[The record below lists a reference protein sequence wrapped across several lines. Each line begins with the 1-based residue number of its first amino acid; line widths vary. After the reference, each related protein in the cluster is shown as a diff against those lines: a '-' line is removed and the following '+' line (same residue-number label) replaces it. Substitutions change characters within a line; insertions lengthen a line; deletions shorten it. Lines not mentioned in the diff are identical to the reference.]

1 MARLSLLACSA
12 GIFRTAGRRQHESNP
27 TQFTAHPD
35 AKRGALVDIDSV
47 LFSVGYPLDLFNEEA
62 EAAFSVLIDQQVP
75 IFSNLNVR
83 LEYLELHR
91 RVLIPECLIDFLKD
105 REDVL
110 DSVVSLRLKSLRTRY
125 RTAHDNGSGQ
135 FKLSDKEIKELRT
148 VLSSYRSGD
157 KDAWELFCQDYLQ
170 GKIEVVWDQIV
181 EQLGLNFI
189 GLRTHEESSALVEPF
204 SWSAAT
210 RLMGQFG
217 IGSVDAMILELFL
230 SSQFQILL
238 TSDRDMAYCVERLA
252 RPGRVVFIPDQLV

>member
-1 MARLSLLACSA
+1 VKKGFSELS
-12 GIFRTAGRRQHESNP
+12 QY
-27 TQFTAHPD
+27 FTAHPD
-35 AKRGALVDIDSV
+35 AKRGALVDTTV

-110 DSVVSLRLKSLRTRY
+110 DSVVSQRLKSLRTRY
-125 RTAHDNGSGQ
+125 RTAHDNGSS

-148 VLSSYRSGD
+148 LLSGYRSGD
-157 KDAWELFCQDYLQ
+157 KDAWELFCRDYLQ
-170 GKIEVVWDQIV
+170 GKIEVVWGQIV

-252 RPGRVVFIPDQLV
+252 RSERVVFVPDQLI